1 MTAPALAR
9 PWDPPVERFRL
20 TPAEGWITLGM
31 VALLVESFVWSLQD
45 AGWVPDAQ
53 GSTAHLFFLAL
64 AAIFIEFV
72 GAKAGWGR
80 WRTHLLAGVIGGLVL
95 PYVAAVTV
103 LGVGSTAVDWTDVK
117 GLYLYAGQIGYHV
130 WADLFRDGKPFT
142 TERGFSL
149 EKMAVP
155 EYPFLA
161 AEFQYS
167 WYPGRSISICPR
179 SALVSCRHSTSGL
192 CASRKG

>member
-142 TERGFSL
+142 TEYGHYHMVFGAL
-149 EKMAVP
+149 AWGAGMLATNAV
-155 EYPFLA
+155 
-161 AEFQYS
+161 FQRRRPVDR
-167 WYPGRSISICPR
+167 W
-179 SALVSCRHSTSGL
+179 
-192 CASRKG
+192 